1 MANFNTFGE
10 TLTLRGV
17 NRYTFVY
24 IFHHFILTAVS
35 GFLLAWNGLLE
46 LAMLVSMNN
55 PRTKES
61 MSLYDFNLTDIYG
74 FFCLTKKMSV
84 ILE

>member
-1 MANFNTFGE
+1 MAHFIPFGG

-17 NRYTFVY
+17 NTNTFMH
-24 IFHHFILTAVS
+24 IFHHFILIAVS

-55 PRTKES
+55 KRVDES
-61 MSLYDFNLTDIYG
+61 
-74 FFCLTKKMSV
+74 V
-84 ILE
+84 